1 MTPKRRNPAP
11 PGLGVAGKRLWRNT
25 FESYELNPTETVV
38 LTEICHIMDEIGL
51 LEAALAS
58 ARSLTT
64 KGSRG
69 QVVAHPLLGEL
80 RQHRAIMRSLVRQ
93 LGLPDPVNAPV
104 RKLKSGG
111 RLVAVARMQ
120 RREDGA

>member
-1 MTPKRRNPAP
+1 MTVKRANPAP
-11 PGLGVAGKRLWRNT
+11 PGLGVAGKRLWRST
-25 FESYELNPTETVV
+25 FEQYELNPTETVV
-38 LTEICHIMDEIGL
+38 LGEICHVVDEIGL

-58 ARSLTT
+58 QRSLTT

-80 RQHRAIMRSLVRQ
+80 RMHRVVLRALVRQ

-104 RKLKSGG
+104 RQPKSGAG
-111 RLVAVARMQ
+111 RLVAVAKL
-120 RREDGA
+120 RRGGA

>member
-1 MTPKRRNPAP
+1 MTAKRANPAP
-11 PGLGVAGKRLWRNT
+11 PGLGIAGKRLWRNT
-25 FESYELNPTETVV
+25 SELYELNPTETVV
-38 LTEICHIMDEIGL
+38 LGEICHILDEITM

-58 ARSLTT
+58 QRSLTT

-80 RQHRAIMRSLVRQ
+80 RQHRAILRSLVRQ

-104 RKLKSGG
+104 RQPKSKG
-111 RLVAVARMQ
+111 RLVAIARMKRQ
-120 RREDGA
+120 DGA

>member
-1 MTPKRRNPAP
+1 
-11 PGLGVAGKRLWRNT
+11 LWRNT
-25 FESYELNPTETVV
+25 FECYELNPAETVI
-38 LTEICHIMDEIGL
+38 LGEICHVTDEIGQ

-69 QVVAHPLLGEL
+69 QVVAHPLLSEL
-80 RQHRAIMRSLVRQ
+80 RQHRAILRSLVRQ

-104 RKLKSGG
+104 RKPKSGG
-111 RLVAVARMQ
+111 RLVAVRRMQ
-120 RREDGA
+120 RQDGA